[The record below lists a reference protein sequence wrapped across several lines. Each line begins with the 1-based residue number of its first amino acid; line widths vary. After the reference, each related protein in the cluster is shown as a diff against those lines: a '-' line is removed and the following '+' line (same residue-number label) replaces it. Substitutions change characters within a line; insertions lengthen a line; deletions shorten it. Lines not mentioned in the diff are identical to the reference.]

1 MTSSVRESVA
11 TKRSDNRCDR
21 LYAVTAEGV
30 CVDVHAAMADQIRAY
45 PKSDIQHLQ

>member
-1 MTSSVRESVA
+1 VA

-30 CVDVHAAMADQIRAY
+30 CVDVHAAMADQAEQIRAY